1 MAEARS
7 ADYLVNAVLSD
18 AATKAKLAQD
28 PEEVLRTAA
37 AQAKVAIPLLGDKMV
52 YRMVVGFLGGV
63 LVIVAIGMIVLA
75 YAGRQSAPE
84 GLIALG
90 SAAVG
95 ALAGLLAP
103 APNR

>member
-7 ADYLVNAVLSD
+7 VDYMVNAVLGD
-18 AATKAKLAQD
+18 PATKARLVQD
-28 PEEVLRTAA
+28 PDDVLRTAA
-37 AQAKVAIPLLGDKMV
+37 AQAKVAIPILGDKMV

-63 LVIVAIGMIVLA
+63 VVIVAVGLIVLA
-75 YAGRQSAPE
+75 YAGRTGTPE

-103 APNR
+103 APSR